1 MALALPTAKHCVALG
16 QTTSSR
22 LPTPGGSDL
31 LVHVPGA
38 SVVMLDEI
46 VVDGAVEVDVVVPIV
61 VDVSGDDTTP
71 SARGVWLPQA
81 ERIDTS
87 AKAIIGPTR

>member
-1 MALALPTAKHCVALG
+1 
-16 QTTSSR
+16 
-22 LPTPGGSDL
+22 
-31 LVHVPGA
+31 
-38 SVVMLDEI
+38 MLDEI

-71 SARGVWLPQA
+71 SVRGVWLPQA